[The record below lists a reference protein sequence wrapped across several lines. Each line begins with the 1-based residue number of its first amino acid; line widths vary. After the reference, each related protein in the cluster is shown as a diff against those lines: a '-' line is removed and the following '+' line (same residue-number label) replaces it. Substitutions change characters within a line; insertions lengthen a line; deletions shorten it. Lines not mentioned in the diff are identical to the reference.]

1 MDSSSSLN
9 PSWSGTLA
17 LWTFTLRRNPS
28 MSTRMWRLRARTFL
42 PPALRR
48 LPEDCDVTE
57 RWKACDLT

>member
-1 MDSSSSLN
+1 
-9 PSWSGTLA
+9 
-17 LWTFTLRRNPS
+17 